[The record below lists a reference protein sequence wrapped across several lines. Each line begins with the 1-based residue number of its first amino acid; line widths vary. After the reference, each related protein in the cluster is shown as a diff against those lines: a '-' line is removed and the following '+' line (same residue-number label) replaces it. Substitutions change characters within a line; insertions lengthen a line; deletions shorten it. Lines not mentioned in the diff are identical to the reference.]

1 MPLKICKFFL
11 PSKSQDIP
19 EKAFGFH
26 NIQFFC
32 LSERQISECQAA
44 LGLAAQICHRT
55 APAGK
60 HSAHLMVLSLLHAN
74 DRAPVRQR
82 CQLCGQAVQAV
93 GKHQSLCERAHV
105 LRPCPAL
112 MFGVIALPDAVTWRK
127 NAVGKIAVVR
137 QQKQALGILVE
148 PADRHDAEFSVHLR
162 HKFHDSLRL
171 RIVGRGQITGWLM
184 EHNENRPAQAHRLC
198 RTWRGVLDHPW
209 LRAATGYCVEA
220 IRRLEEAPHAYELM
234 FALRFVD
241 AVGDAV
247 PEAPELLERLGRF
260 VPEDGRLAVA
270 GGSPDEA
277 LRPLDVSPD
286 PDGASR
292 RLLRADAVQADLERL
307 AGEQREDGGWEVDFA
322 SYSPAAAVEWRG
334 YATVG
339 ALTVL
344 RDNGVL

>member
-1 MPLKICKFFL
+1 M
-11 PSKSQDIP
+11 DVDV
-19 EKAFGFH
+19 
-26 NIQFFC
+26 
-32 LSERQISECQAA
+32 QAA
-44 LGLAAQICHRT
+44 VSFLAGSGRVLDRRRLDLLLRT
-55 APAGK
+55 GSP
-60 HSAHLMVLSLLHAN
+60 
-74 DRAPVRQR
+74 
-82 CQLCGQAVQAV
+82 QAVLGALDGYANPDGGYGWGLEPDLRCAESQPACAMHALEVLAEAADPSSSRLPAV
-93 GKHQSLCERAHV
+93 LGWLQRQTLPDGG
-105 LRPCPAL
+105 LP
-112 MFGVIALPDAVTWRK
+112 FALPMRDPSACAPFWASADPTVSSLQVT
-127 NAVGKIAVVR
+127 AQVA
-137 QQKQALGILVE
+137 
-148 PADRHDAEFSVHLR
+148 
-162 HKFHDSLRL
+162 
-171 RIVGRGQITGWLM
+171 
-184 EHNENRPAQAHRLC
+184 AQAHRLC

-260 VPEDGRLAVA
+260 VPDDGRLAVA